1 MQRDVRHGLPFGFGG
16 WQQLVTVT
24 PYGILNRMRQGRTLT
39 RDEVWSVVAGA
50 TDGSWTDVH
59 LAAFLMAAAMRGL
72 DPDETRELTLAMLES
87 GERWALAAEF
97 GPLVDKHST
106 GGVGDT
112 VSLIA
117 LPVLASCGV
126 PTAKLTGRSL
136 GHSGGTADKLESI
149 PGVRLE
155 LDRDRALGLL
165 ERFGMAIGVATARI
179 APADRRLYGLRDR
192 TSTVSSVPLVVGSIL
207 SKKLALGASGIVFD
221 VKTGSGGF
229 FSDLEETRGLAS
241 GLVSISAACGTP
253 ADCVLSDM
261 GQPLGRWVG
270 HAAEVREALD
280 FLDGDGDPRLSE
292 VVTAVCRKAARLIGR
307 ELAPKDI
314 ESVIANGA
322 ARERLIDW
330 ADAQGAEPG
339 WMDGLDL
346 APVEAVV
353 TASRSGYVE
362 SVDCRRIGN
371 AFAEACRPDRD
382 PNRIDHAVAL
392 RYDTRLGRK
401 VERGQE
407 LARLYVRR
415 DPERLQGEVAAA
427 LVIGEQIEAPLAVA
441 EQ

>member
-1 MQRDVRHGLPFGFGG
+1 MA
-16 WQQLVTVT
+16 T

-50 TDGSWTDVH
+50 ADGSWSDVH

-72 DPDETRELTLAMLES
+72 EPDETRELTLAMLES
-87 GERWALAAEF
+87 GDRWALAADF

-117 LPVLASCGV
+117 LPLLASCGV
-126 PTAKLTGRSL
+126 PAAKLTGRAL

-149 PGVRLE
+149 PGLRLE
-155 LDRDRALGLL
+155 LERAGALDLL
-165 ERFGMAIGVATARI
+165 DRFGMAIGIATGSI

-192 TSTVSSVPLVVGSIL
+192 TSTVSSIPLVVGSIL

-221 VKTGSGGF
+221 VKTGDGGF
-229 FSDLEETRGLAS
+229 FPDPEETRKLAS

-261 GQPLGRWVG
+261 SQPLGRWVG

-280 FLDGDGDPRLSE
+280 FLGGDGDPRLFE
-292 VVTAVCRKAARLIGR
+292 VVAAVCRKAARLVGKEIS
-307 ELAPKDI
+307 PKDV
-314 ESVIANGA
+314 EAVIASGV
-322 ARERLIDW
+322 ARQKLARW

-339 WMDGLDL
+339 WTNGLAL
-346 APVEAVV
+346 APVEAAV
-353 TASRSGYVE
+353 TAPESGFLE
-362 SVDCRRIGN
+362 AVDCRRIGN
-371 AFAEACRPDRD
+371 AFADACRPDRD
-382 PNRIDHAVAL
+382 PNRIDHAVAI
-392 RYDTRLGRK
+392 RYDVRLGQK

-407 LARLYVRR
+407 LVRLYVRR
-415 DPERLQGEVAAA
+415 NPEVLQREVAAA
-427 LVIGEQIEAPLAVA
+427 LVIGEETEVPPAVA
-441 EQ
+441 E

>member
-1 MQRDVRHGLPFGFGG
+1 MA
-16 WQQLVTVT
+16 T

-50 TDGSWTDVH
+50 ADGSWSDVH

-72 DPDETRELTLAMLES
+72 DSDETRELTLAMLES
-87 GERWALAAEF
+87 GDRWALAAEF

-112 VSLIA
+112 VSLIV
-117 LPVLASCGV
+117 LPVLASFGV
-126 PTAKLTGRSL
+126 PAAKLTGRSL

-149 PGVRLE
+149 PGLRLE
-155 LDRDRALGLL
+155 LDRDRTLGLL
-165 ERFGMAIGVATARI
+165 ERFGMAIGIATAGI
-179 APADRRLYGLRDR
+179 APADKRLYGLRDR

-221 VKTGSGGF
+221 VKTGNGGF
-229 FSDLEETRGLAS
+229 FPDAEDTRTLAS

-261 GQPLGRWVG
+261 SQPLGRWVG

-280 FLDGDGDPRLSE
+280 FLGGDGDPRLFQ
-292 VVTAVCRKAARLIGR
+292 VVAAVCRKAARLGGKEMSR
-307 ELAPKDI
+307 KDV
-314 ESVIANGA
+314 EAVIASGA
-322 ARERLIDW
+322 ARQKLIDW

-339 WMDGLDL
+339 WIDALDL

-353 TASRSGYVE
+353 TASASGFLE
-362 SVDCRRIGN
+362 AVDCRRIGN
-371 AFAEACRPDRD
+371 AFADACRPDRD

-392 RYDTRLGRK
+392 RYDVRLGQK

-407 LARLYVRR
+407 LVRLYVRR
-415 DPERLQGEVAAA
+415 DPEVLQREVAAA
-427 LVIGEQIEAPLAVA
+427 LVIGKQTEPPPAVM
-441 EQ
+441 EG

>member
-1 MQRDVRHGLPFGFGG
+1 MA
-16 WQQLVTVT
+16 T
-24 PYGILNRMRQGRTLT
+24 PYGILNRMRQGRRLT

-50 TDGSWTDVH
+50 ADGSWTDVH

-87 GERWALAAEF
+87 GDRWALGAEF

-112 VSLIA
+112 VSLIV
-117 LPVLASCGV
+117 LPVLAACGV
-126 PTAKLTGRSL
+126 PAAKLTGRSL

-149 PGVRLE
+149 PGLRLE
-155 LDRDRALGLL
+155 LDRARTLGLL
-165 ERFGMAIGVATARI
+165 GRFGMAIGIATAGI
-179 APADRRLYGLRDR
+179 APADKRLYGLRDR
-192 TSTVSSVPLVVGSIL
+192 TSTVSSIPLVVGSIL

-221 VKTGSGGF
+221 VKTGNGGF
-229 FSDLEETRGLAS
+229 FPDAEDTRTLAS

-261 GQPLGRWVG
+261 SQPLGRWVG

-280 FLDGDGDPRLSE
+280 FLGGDGDPRLFE
-292 VVTAVCRKAARLIGR
+292 VVVAVCRKAARLGGKEMSR
-307 ELAPKDI
+307 LDVDAA
-314 ESVIANGA
+314 IASGA
-322 ARERLIDW
+322 AHQKLVDW
-330 ADAQGAEPG
+330 AAAQGAEPG
-339 WMDGLDL
+339 WLDALDL

-353 TASRSGYVE
+353 TAAGSGFLE
-362 SVDCRRIGN
+362 AVDCRRIGN
-371 AFAEACRPDRD
+371 AFADACRPDRD

-392 RYDTRLGRK
+392 RYDVRLGQK

-415 DPERLQGEVAAA
+415 DPEVLQREVAAA
-427 LVIGEQIEAPLAVA
+427 LVIGKQTEAPPTVA
-441 EQ
+441 E

>member
-1 MQRDVRHGLPFGFGG
+1 MA
-16 WQQLVTVT
+16 T
-24 PYGILNRMRQGRTLT
+24 PYGILNRMRQGRKLT

-50 TDGSWTDVH
+50 ADGSWTDVH

-87 GERWALAAEF
+87 GDRWALAAEF

-112 VSLIA
+112 VSLIV
-117 LPVLASCGV
+117 LPVLASFGV
-126 PTAKLTGRSL
+126 PAAKLTGRSL

-149 PGVRLE
+149 PGLRLE
-155 LDRDRALGLL
+155 LDRARTLGLL
-165 ERFGMAIGVATARI
+165 ERFGMAIGIATAGI

-192 TSTVSSVPLVVGSIL
+192 TSTVSSIPLVVGSIL

-221 VKTGSGGF
+221 VKTGNGGF
-229 FSDLEETRGLAS
+229 FPDAEDTRKLAAS
-241 GLVSISAACGTP
+241 LTSISAACGTP

-261 GQPLGRWVG
+261 SQPLGRWVG

-280 FLDGDGDPRLSE
+280 FLGGDGDPRLFE
-292 VVTAVCRKAARLIGR
+292 VVVAVCRKAARLGGKEMSR
-307 ELAPKDI
+307 MDVEA
-314 ESVIANGA
+314 VIASGA
-322 ARERLIDW
+322 AHQKLVDW

-339 WMDGLDL
+339 WIDALDL

-353 TASRSGYVE
+353 TASESGFLE
-362 SVDCRRIGN
+362 AVDCRRIGN
-371 AFAEACRPDRD
+371 AFADACRPDRD

-392 RYDTRLGRK
+392 RYDVRLGQK

-415 DPERLQGEVAAA
+415 DPEVLQREVAAA
-427 LVIGEQIEAPLAVA
+427 LLIGEETEVPPAVA
-441 EQ
+441 EG

>member
-1 MQRDVRHGLPFGFGG
+1 MATPFD
-16 WQQLVTVT
+16 
-24 PYGILNRMRQGRTLT
+24 ILNRMRQGRTLT
-39 RDEVWSVVAGA
+39 AAEVRSAVEGA
-50 TDGSWTDVH
+50 ASGSWTDVH

-87 GERWALAAEF
+87 GDRWALAEDF

-117 LPVLASCGV
+117 LPLLASCGV
-126 PTAKLTGRSL
+126 PAAKLTGRAL

-155 LDRDRALGLL
+155 LDRAGTLDLL
-165 ERFGMAIGVATARI
+165 DRFGMAIGIATAGI
-179 APADRRLYGLRDR
+179 APADKRLYGLRDR
-192 TSTVSSVPLVVGSIL
+192 TSTVSSIPLVVGSIL

-221 VKTGSGGF
+221 VKIGNGGF
-229 FSDLEETRGLAS
+229 FPDAGDTRELAAS
-241 GLVSISAACGTP
+241 LVSISAACGTP

-261 GQPLGRWVG
+261 NQPLGRWIG

-280 FLDGDGDPRLSE
+280 FLAGDGDSRLRE
-292 VVTAVCRKAARLIGR
+292 VAVTICRKAARLVGR
-307 ELAPKDI
+307 ELSPEDVDAA
-314 ESVIANGA
+314 IASGA
-322 ARERLIDW
+322 ARRKLVDW

-339 WMDGLDL
+339 WQDALDL

-353 TASRSGYVE
+353 TASESGYLAA
-362 SVDCRRIGN
+362 VDCRRIGN
-371 AFAEACRPDRD
+371 AFADACRPDRD
-382 PNRIDHAVAL
+382 PHGIDHAVAI
-392 RYDTRLGRK
+392 RYDVRLGQE

-415 DPERLQGEVAAA
+415 DPEALRREVTAA
-427 LVIGEQIEAPLAVA
+427 LVIGEEAEAPPAVA
-441 EQ
+441 E

>member
-1 MQRDVRHGLPFGFGG
+1 MA
-16 WQQLVTVT
+16 T
-24 PYGILNRMRQGRTLT
+24 PYGILNRMRQGRKLT

-50 TDGSWTDVH
+50 ADGSWTDVH

-87 GERWALAAEF
+87 GDRWALAAEF

-112 VSLIA
+112 VSLIV
-117 LPVLASCGV
+117 LPVLAACGV
-126 PTAKLTGRSL
+126 PAAKLTGRSL

-149 PGVRLE
+149 PGLRLE
-155 LDRDRALGLL
+155 LDRARTLGLL
-165 ERFGMAIGVATARI
+165 ERFGMAIGIATAGI

-192 TSTVSSVPLVVGSIL
+192 TSTVSSIPLVVGSIL

-221 VKTGSGGF
+221 VKTGNGGF
-229 FSDLEETRGLAS
+229 FPDAEDTRKLAAS
-241 GLVSISAACGTP
+241 LTSISAACGTP

-261 GQPLGRWVG
+261 SQPLGRWVG

-280 FLDGDGDPRLSE
+280 FLGGDGDPRLFE
-292 VVTAVCRKAARLIGR
+292 VVVAVCRKAARLGGQEMSR
-307 ELAPKDI
+307 MDVEA
-314 ESVIANGA
+314 VIASGA
-322 ARERLIDW
+322 ARQKLVDW

-339 WMDGLDL
+339 WIDALGL

-353 TASRSGYVE
+353 TASESGFLE
-362 SVDCRRIGN
+362 AVDCRRIGN
-371 AFAEACRPDRD
+371 AFADACRPDRD

-392 RYDTRLGRK
+392 RYDVRLGQK

-415 DPERLQGEVAAA
+415 DPEVLQREVAAA
-427 LVIGEQIEAPLAVA
+427 LVIGEETEVPPAVA
-441 EQ
+441 VS

>member
-1 MQRDVRHGLPFGFGG
+1 MA
-16 WQQLVTVT
+16 T

-39 RDEVWSVVAGA
+39 RDEVWSAVTGA
-50 TDGSWTDVH
+50 ADGSWSDVH

-87 GERWALAAEF
+87 GDRWALAAEF

-126 PTAKLTGRSL
+126 PAAKLTGRSL

-149 PGVRLE
+149 PGLRLE
-155 LDRDRALGLL
+155 LDRGRTLGLL
-165 ERFGMAIGVATARI
+165 ERFGMAIGIATAGI

-192 TSTVSSVPLVVGSIL
+192 TSTVSSIPLVVGSIL

-221 VKTGSGGF
+221 VKTGNGGF
-229 FSDLEETRGLAS
+229 FPDTEDTRKLAS
-241 GLVSISAACGTP
+241 GLVEVSAACGTP

-261 GQPLGRWVG
+261 SQPLGRWVG

-280 FLDGDGDPRLSE
+280 FLDGDGDPRLFE
-292 VVTAVCRKAARLIGR
+292 VVAAVCLKAARLVGR
-307 ELAPKDI
+307 DVAPKDI
-314 ESVIANGA
+314 EAVIGAGA
-322 ARERLIDW
+322 ARQKLIDW
-330 ADAQGAEPG
+330 ADAQGAQPG
-339 WMDGLDL
+339 WTEALDL

-353 TASRSGYVE
+353 MASEAGFLSA
-362 SVDCRRIGN
+362 VDCRRIGN
-371 AFAEACRPDRD
+371 AFADACRPDRD
-382 PNRIDHAVAL
+382 PTKIDHAVAL
-392 RYDTRLGRK
+392 RYDVRLGQK

-415 DPERLQGEVAAA
+415 DPEVLRNEIAAA
-427 LVIGEQIEAPLAVA
+427 LVIGEEIESPPALG
-441 EQ
+441 E

>member
-1 MQRDVRHGLPFGFGG
+1 MA
-16 WQQLVTVT
+16 T
-24 PYGILNRMRQGRTLT
+24 PYGILNRMRQGRKLT

-50 TDGSWTDVH
+50 ADGSWSDVH

-87 GERWALAAEF
+87 GDRWALAEEF

-112 VSLIA
+112 VSLIV
-117 LPVLASCGV
+117 LPVLAACGV
-126 PTAKLTGRSL
+126 PAAKLTGRSL

-149 PGVRLE
+149 PGLRLE
-155 LDRDRALGLL
+155 LDRAGTLGLL
-165 ERFGMAIGVATARI
+165 ERFGMAIGIATAGI
-179 APADRRLYGLRDR
+179 APADKRLYGLRDR
-192 TSTVSSVPLVVGSIL
+192 TSTVSSIPLVVGSIL

-221 VKTGSGGF
+221 VKTGNGGF
-229 FSDLEETRGLAS
+229 FPDAEDTRALAS

-261 GQPLGRWVG
+261 SQPLGRWVG

-280 FLDGDGDPRLSE
+280 FLGGDGDPRLFE
-292 VVTAVCRKAARLIGR
+292 VVVAVCRKAARLGGKEMSR
-307 ELAPKDI
+307 MDVDAA
-314 ESVIANGA
+314 IASGA
-322 ARERLIDW
+322 AHQKLVDW
-330 ADAQGAEPG
+330 AGAQGAEPG
-339 WMDGLDL
+339 WIDALDL

-353 TASRSGYVE
+353 TASGSGFLE
-362 SVDCRRIGN
+362 AVDCRRIGN
-371 AFAEACRPDRD
+371 AFAAACRPDRD

-392 RYDTRLGRK
+392 RYDVRLGQK

-415 DPERLQGEVAAA
+415 DPEALQREVEAA
-427 LVIGEQIEAPLAVA
+427 LLIGEETEPPPAVA
-441 EQ
+441 EG

>member
-1 MQRDVRHGLPFGFGG
+1 M
-16 WQQLVTVT
+16 VT

-50 TDGSWTDVH
+50 ADGSWTDVH

-72 DPDETRELTLAMLES
+72 DADETRELTLAMLES
-87 GERWALAAEF
+87 GDQWALATDF

-112 VSLIA
+112 VSLIV

-126 PTAKLTGRSL
+126 PAAKLTGRSL

-149 PGVRLE
+149 PGLQLK
-155 LDRDRALGLL
+155 LDRGRTLGLL
-165 ERFGMAIGVATARI
+165 ERFGMAIGIATAGI
-179 APADRRLYGLRDR
+179 APADKRLYGLRDR
-192 TSTVSSVPLVVGSIL
+192 TSTVSSIPLVLGSIL

-221 VKTGSGGF
+221 VKTGNGGF
-229 FSDLEETRGLAS
+229 FPDPEDTRTLAS

-261 GQPLGRWVG
+261 SQPLGRWVG

-280 FLDGDGDPRLSE
+280 FLGGDGDARLYE
-292 VVTAVCRKAARLIGR
+292 VVAAICRKAARLVGR
-307 ELAPKDI
+307 ELSSKDI
-314 ESVIANGA
+314 EAVIASGA
-322 ARERLIDW
+322 ARRKLIDW

-339 WMDGLDL
+339 WIDTLDL

-353 TASRSGYVE
+353 TASESGFLAA
-362 SVDCRRIGN
+362 VDCRRIGN
-371 AFAEACRPDRD
+371 AFADACRPDRD
-382 PNRIDHAVAL
+382 PNKIDHAVAL
-392 RYDTRLGRK
+392 RYDVRLGQK
-401 VERGQE
+401 VDRGQE

-415 DPERLQGEVAAA
+415 DPERLQREVAAA
-427 LVIGEQIEAPLAVA
+427 LVIGEEIAAPPPVA
-441 EQ
+441 E